1 MKNPLRRVTSGNNS
15 EYFEQIIKLRE
26 ILDAKLTP
34 LSRNAEAQNKSMLE
48 FVEALDD
55 ILMEVTEVVE

>member
-1 MKNPLRRVTSGNNS
+1 MKKPLRRVTSGNNS